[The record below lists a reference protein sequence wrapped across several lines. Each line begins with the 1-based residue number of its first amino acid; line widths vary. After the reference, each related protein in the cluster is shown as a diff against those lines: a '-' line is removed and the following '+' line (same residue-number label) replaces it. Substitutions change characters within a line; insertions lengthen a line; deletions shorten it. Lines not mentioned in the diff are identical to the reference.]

1 MKALIIIDL
10 FCIHEGVKCTPIGVP
25 CHLSVWKEKFKY
37 DLFTVYLLWLIPRC
51 MCWYWWTCD
60 AYGAKLELL
69 LRSGIKSVSGM
80 AQAAGWHFHVL
91 QEMTSKGVLEGRAE
105 RGNLWAH
112 NWAALFNSLLPEPM
126 PTFHLRSELGIIITI
141 TLHMNKS
148 NRNIFFGGVQAKV
161 I

>member
-25 CHLSVWKEKFKY
+25 CHLSVWKKKFKY

-51 MCWYWWTCD
+51 MWWYWWTCD
-60 AYGAKLELL
+60 AYRAKLELS
-69 LRSGIKSVSGM
+69 LRSRIKSVSGM

-91 QEMTSKGVLEGRAE
+91 QGMISKGVPEGRAV
-105 RGNLWAH
+105 RGNLWVH
-112 NWAALFNSLLPEPM
+112 TALFKSLLSEPM
-126 PTFHLRSELGIIITI
+126 PTFHLRSELGIIIII
-141 TLHMNKS
+141 TFHTTEATERFFLG
-148 NRNIFFGGVQAKV
+148 NIQAKV